1 MNGVLMSRENK
12 ISALYTGSKVGN
24 YTYGTLI
31 CVPTFDSMDTIIG
44 WYCSYYGGQSQNG
57 KDCKGDPISM
67 LIDSFYCIILL
78 YSNKQQT
85 LLNRFVRK
93 KFGENR

>member
-44 WYCSYYGGQSQNG
+44 
-57 KDCKGDPISM
+57 
-67 LIDSFYCIILL
+67 
-78 YSNKQQT
+78 
-85 LLNRFVRK
+85 
-93 KFGENR
+93 